1 MTLASGASST
11 DAPIQ
16 GPLGLWPWPLLNTII
31 HVTRS
36 QPTPTPRTPSPGG
49 GEEERGN
56 VLENE
61 ETVTWTDWRGEE
73 RTIRI
78 TREVH

>member
-1 MTLASGASST
+1 MSLLPKAETM

-16 GPLGLWPWPLLNTII
+16 GPLGLWPWPLLNTLI
-31 HVTRS
+31 HITQNQT
-36 QPTPTPRTPSPGG
+36 QPTPTSTPEGG
-49 GEEERGN
+49 S
-56 VLENE
+56 VLENK

-78 TREVH
+78 EREVH